1 MTLPDNAKGVW
12 SAPEALTIYQVR
24 KLEASFSSSGLPR
37 RDWLFD
43 LSGVTEIDSA
53 GLQWL
58 LAVRNR
64 LFSAGYRLVFVNV
77 PSAIAGI
84 IELISL
90 EIRQNEPFPE
100 LVTDV

>member
-1 MTLPDNAKGVW
+1 MTLPDPAKGVW
-12 SAPEALTIYQVR
+12 SAPDALTIYEVR
-24 KLEASFSSSGLPR
+24 KLEASFSGSGVPS

-43 LSGVTEIDSA
+43 LSNVNEIDSA

-64 LFSAGYRLVFVNV
+64 LFTDGYRLVFVNV
-77 PSAIAGI
+77 PGAIAGI
-84 IELISL
+84 IKLISL
-90 EIRQNEPFPE
+90 EICQCEPFPE